1 MNPRRISIRPPRRE
15 VLDSLRRLALG
26 RTVILAS
33 HSSAAHGFAGRRL
46 DVRDGRAVPT
56 RGAA

>member
-1 MNPRRISIRPPRRE
+1 
-15 VLDSLRRLALG
+15 LALG

-46 DVRDGRAVPT
+46 DIRDGQAFAS